1 MTSLRIAL
9 ALALF
14 AAAPVSAQDLGTML
28 PSLTFPEDEAVTSAA
43 GCGSNPPAPTCV
55 VTK

>member
-1 MTSLRIAL
+1 MSSLRIAL

-14 AAAPVSAQDLGTML
+14 AAVPVSAQGLGAL
-28 PSLTFPEDEAVTSAA
+28 PPNLTFPEDEAVTSAA